1 MVVDVFAQLIPWLQT
16 LSGPLLYLGI
26 LFVSFIGSATIV
38 LPVVPAV
45 LVIFAV
51 APIANP
57 WLVGIAAGVGAA
69 FGELTGY
76 ALGRGGNYVAGK
88 KQKKYFLQAE
98 RLMERYGAVVVIFV
112 FSILPLPFDVIG
124 IICGIT
130 RYDIRKFMVATT
142 AGKIIKFTLISLA
155 GFYGISWL
163 MGTFA

>member
-1 MVVDVFAQLIPWLQT
+1 
-16 LSGPLLYLGI
+16 
-26 LFVSFIGSATIV
+26 
-38 LPVVPAV
+38 
-45 LVIFAV
+45 
-51 APIANP
+51 
-57 WLVGIAAGVGAA
+57 
-69 FGELTGY
+69 
-76 ALGRGGNYVAGK
+76 
-88 KQKKYFLQAE
+88 
-98 RLMERYGAVVVIFV
+98 MERYGAVVVIFV